1 MSTAVVV
8 AIIAAVGNLLQGWD
22 NAAIGGVIVHIK
34 REFQWEDKPGMVGL
48 TVTSS
53 LIGATIITMCS
64 GGISD
69 WLGRRPMLTGCSV
82 LYIISGVLM
91 LWSPNVYVLLFTR
104 LLVGCAIGLAG
115 TFVPMYI
122 SEMAPPEIRG
132 LLSTMPQFTYTGGLF
147 LGYAF
152 VFCMSL
158 LNSSNWR
165 FMLGILFAPSI
176 IFCLLTVFYLPE
188 SPRWLL
194 SKGRMLEAKKALQRL
209 RGKEDVA
216 GEMALLV
223 EGLQVGGETTIEEYV
238 IGPPGIM
245 DEEEKR
251 EDKEEI
257 RMLGPEGLTSM
268 VALRVDDVVDDAPD
282 LGRQSSMLLNPVV
295 TLMDSVHEK
304 LTEPGSKQSAL
315 FSHFGSIFNDQTR
328 NEDWGE
334 ANSARHDDD
343 YASGAVSE
351 SEDLQSPLI
360 SRQVT
365 GNMGNTGQS
374 FSTRATSRLGHEGS
388 RQPSMLGEV
397 GESTGIGGGWQLA
410 WKWKEGEGPD
420 GMKEGSFRR
429 VYLHEDSAPGSW
441 RDPADGELMKAAAL
455 VSQSAL
461 SHKQVIHH
469 NPVGP
474 GMVRPFMAATEGP
487 RFSDLLEPGVKNAL
501 LVGMGIQMMQQFLG
515 INAVLYYTP
524 QILEQAGV
532 QVLLSNMGMSSESS
546 SLFISAVMTM
556 LMLPAVTIAM
566 KLMDVSGRRGLLLST
581 NPILTASLVILVMVR
596 LVRVNDVIKAAVSTA
611 SVLCYTSFF
620 AMGYGPVPNILCSEI
635 FPTKVR
641 GICMP
646 ICALTFWVCNIII
659 TYTLPLMLASIGLAG
674 CFTIFALASIIS
686 WAFVHFKV
694 PETKGMPIEVIVEF
708 FAVGAKANN

>member
-1 MSTAVVV
+1 MNTAVVV
-8 AIIAAVGNLLQGWD
+8 AIVAAVGNLIQGWD
-22 NAAIGGVIVHIK
+22 NAAVGGVIVHIK

-48 TVTSS
+48 TVALS
-53 LIGATIITMCS
+53 LIGATVITMCS

-69 WLGRRPMLTGCSV
+69 WIGRRPMLTGSSV
-82 LYIISGVLM
+82 LYIVSGVLM

-104 LLVGCAIGLAG
+104 LLAGCAIGLAV

-132 LLSTMPQFTYTGGLF
+132 LLSTVPQFMYTGGLF

-152 VFCMSL
+152 IFCMSL
-158 LNSSNWR
+158 LKSSNWR

-176 IFCLLTVFYLPE
+176 IFCAMTVFYLPE

-194 SKGRMLEAKKALQRL
+194 SKGRMVEAKKALQRL
-209 RGKEDVA
+209 RGKEDVS

-223 EGLQVGGETTIEEYV
+223 EGLQVGGETKIEEYV
-238 IGPPGIM
+238 IGPPGTM
-245 DEEEKR
+245 DEEEQR

-268 VALRVDDVVDDAPD
+268 VALRVSEDEGDAAAAAGPD
-282 LGRQSSMLLNPVV
+282 LVRRQSSMLLNPVV

-304 LTEPGSKQSAL
+304 LTDPGSKQSAL
-315 FSHFGSIFNDQTR
+315 FSHFGSIFSDQAK
-328 NEDWGE
+328 NEEWGE
-334 ANSARHDDD
+334 GSSSRQDEGD
-343 YASGAVSE
+343 YVSE
-351 SEDLQSPLI
+351 SEELQSPLI
-360 SRQVT
+360 SRQA
-365 GNMGNTGQS
+365 
-374 FSTRATSRLGHEGS
+374 TRGTSRLQGQGS
-388 RQPSMLGEV
+388 RLASMV
-397 GESTGIGGGWQLA
+397 GEIGESSTGIGGGWQLA
-410 WKWKEGEGPD
+410 WKWKEGDGSD

-441 RDPADGELMKAAAL
+441 RDPGDGELVKAAAL

-461 SHKQVIHH
+461 SHKQLLMHH
-469 NPVGP
+469 NPN
-474 GMVRPFMAATEGP
+474 GMLRPSTQGP
-487 RFSDLLEPGVKNAL
+487 RFTDLLEPGVKNAL
-501 LVGMGIQMMQQFLG
+501 LLLG

-532 QVLLSNMGMSSESS
+532 QVLLSDLGMSPESA

-596 LVRVNDVIKAAVSTA
+596 VVNVSDVIKAAVSTA
-611 SVLCYTSFF
+611 SVLCYSSFF
-620 AMGYGPVPNILCSEI
+620 AMGYGPIPNILCAEI

-641 GICMP
+641 AMCMP
-646 ICALTFWVCNIII
+646 ICALTFWLCNILI
-659 TYTLPLMLASIGLAG
+659 TFTLPLMLSSIGLAG
-674 CFTIFALASIIS
+674 CFTIFALVSILS

-694 PETKGMPIEVIVEF
+694 PETKGMPIEVIVDF
-708 FAVGAKANN
+708 FAVGANANN